1 MTSEQLHSLI
11 FNKKKELNLSSYKL
25 GQMSGIH
32 RQIIEEWM
40 NDVNYNPRKETIL
53 ALINALG
60 IELIE
65 YKPNNIVNEIK
76 QWMLFDGRYRTQ
88 NDDAICYEVCDSLKE
103 AKENAIDYGD
113 DTVIVEAC
121 IVGNVIMSSKI
132 VN

>member
-60 IELIE
+60 IKLIE
-65 YKPNNIVNEIK
+65 K
-76 QWMLFDGRYRTQ
+76 QYL
-88 NDDAICYEVCDSLKE
+88 
-103 AKENAIDYGD
+103 
-113 DTVIVEAC
+113 
-121 IVGNVIMSSKI
+121 
-132 VN
+132 